1 MQDKQTATFLL
12 YNENR
17 LAKRTGE
24 NKFAFPLDRAVSL
37 GEIFKGDD
45 GENYEVVSIGEKV
58 AMPVKIGGRLKF
70 IQQREVIVR
79 NNTPKTSLEDYP
91 SYIDMNPENDG
102 YLFDL

>member
-17 LAKRTGE
+17 LAKCTGE

-58 AMPVKIGGRLKF
+58 AMPVKIAGKLKF

-79 NNTPKTSLEDYP
+79 KKESNKKNPDFDFDDEG
-91 SYIDMNPENDG
+91 YI
-102 YLFDL
+102 LDL